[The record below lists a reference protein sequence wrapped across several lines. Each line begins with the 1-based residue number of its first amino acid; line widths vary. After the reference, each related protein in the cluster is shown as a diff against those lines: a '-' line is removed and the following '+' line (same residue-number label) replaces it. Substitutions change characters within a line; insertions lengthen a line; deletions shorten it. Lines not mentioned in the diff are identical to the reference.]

1 MQQPDVRPRVGLE
14 RRRLLPELWRC
25 AVMSRAYMRKIQE
38 IRRSNAAAPIPNRK
52 QRRRMSRNANRQ
64 ADIRDQEN

>member
-1 MQQPDVRPRVGLE
+1 MPSE
-14 RRRLLPELWRC
+14 NKH
-25 AVMSRAYMRKIQE
+25 YMRKMQE
-38 IRRSNAAAPIPNRK
+38 LRRSSAASPIPNRK